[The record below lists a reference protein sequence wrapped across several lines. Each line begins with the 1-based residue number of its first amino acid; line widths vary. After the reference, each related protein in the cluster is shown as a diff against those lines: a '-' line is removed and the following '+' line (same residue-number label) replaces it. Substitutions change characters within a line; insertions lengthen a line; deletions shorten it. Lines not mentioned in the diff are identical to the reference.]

1 MVFCERGNW
10 MRYNKFENRQKERRQ
25 ESLFPSSKQVC
36 HKTNKDH
43 LMKPSNT
50 NRINQKVRLQTK
62 GQNIFLYRDH
72 DAIITFSFLLNKVKH
87 IGSASYI
94 LTTQFMA
101 IQPDLYRYIGKN
113 YSYTFLAKQPHLHGY
128 LAIDCIAI
136 HIWLYSQKLE
146 TSSSFGFI
154 IPKER

>member
-113 YSYTFLAKQPHLHGY
+113 Y
-128 LAIDCIAI
+128 IAI
-136 HIWLYSQKLE
+136 TFQLHSHIYMDIQPLTVQPYISGYIAKNWKPPPALAL
-146 TSSSFGFI
+146 
-154 IPKER
+154 